1 MTKCETEGERALDGR
16 VRELERAALK
26 YDLVWATVYA
36 VEFGRLRTDAPGWP
50 DAVVANT
57 AARRANRAVTA
68 LRERNN
74 PEPKDPT

>member
-1 MTKCETEGERALDGR
+1 MTKYETEGERTMDGR
-16 VRELERAALK
+16 VGELERAALK

-36 VEFGRLRTDAPGWP
+36 VEFGRLRTDALCWS
-50 DAVVANT
+50 DAEVADL

-74 PEPKDPT
+74 PEPKDPA